1 MASLTEKQH
10 IWELGKKMTMIT
22 LSEKSAVGEGWRREN
37 GSNWIAV
44 YPSGLLPFP
53 LGALKSL
60 SFLFD
65 LKFDREIARMQ
76 HSLSALQ
83 KRLHRDFAI
92 FSKFT
97 FWNCW
102 SGQMTPHLLD
112 GYEMKNP
119 EQDMNQM
126 ITWPDCVY
134 NKFGVAE
141 KLKKCFPFFKSSTL
155 KWSWSSG
162 FSVPSPC

>member
-1 MASLTEKQH
+1 MWRSRFLDSDLAVSTL
-10 IWELGKKMTMIT
+10 IVLNVLGTLSDGISYWKATHLGAWQKMTMIT

-112 GYEMKNP
+112 GYEMKTP
-119 EQDMNQM
+119 SK
-126 ITWPDCVY
+126 TWI
-134 NKFGVAE
+134 
-141 KLKKCFPFFKSSTL
+141 
-155 KWSWSSG
+155 KW
-162 FSVPSPC
+162 

>member
-1 MASLTEKQH
+1 MWRSRFLDS
-10 IWELGKKMTMIT
+10 ELAVSTLIVLNVLGTLSDGISYWKATHLGAWQKMTMIT
-22 LSEKSAVGEGWRREN
+22 LSEKSAFGEGWRREN

-83 KRLHRDFAI
+83 K
-92 FSKFT
+92 
-97 FWNCW
+97 
-102 SGQMTPHLLD
+102 
-112 GYEMKNP
+112 
-119 EQDMNQM
+119 
-126 ITWPDCVY
+126 
-134 NKFGVAE
+134 
-141 KLKKCFPFFKSSTL
+141 SSTEIL
-155 KWSWSSG
+155 PSFESLLFEIVDLYKWPHIYWMGMRWKPRARHESNDNLAWLC
-162 FSVPSPC
+162 VQ